1 MVIALSD
8 DMVAINIFQATS
20 DREEESTQF
29 YKIKYRQDFSE
40 KEFDLVVGVRY
51 CPPSTYRVQK
61 LLIKS
66 KVLQKFPCLIKE
78 LTGQRWVA
86 VPAGEE
92 AREIPDINHL
102 WELPGIYIA
111 TCKQKS
117 GSYPLAKQLENIKDR
132 EILVFYTLKEWW
144 KKNKHLGFSQ
154 ALKEYKFYLANY
166 YDKIKELKNS
176 GKKID
181 VRVGFVDKMKKI
193 IAENN
198 LPESN
203 PSSWHQVIHK
213 MEKPVGV
220 LYEEFPPFGPVGVI
234 DDVFS
239 AFITFHSYDIKTG
252 NLTYISVLIENNE
265 NVINQFLIWNTGI
278 NDLLDDMDFIKDTLK
293 KYGVT
298 KRQYDYHL
306 IPMLEID

>member
-1 MVIALSD
+1 VVIALSE
-8 DMVAINIFQATS
+8 DMVAINIFQATAA
-20 DREEESTQF
+20 REEESYRF

-40 KEFDLVVGVRY
+40 KEFDLVVGVQY

-66 KVLQKFPCLIKE
+66 KVLQKSPYLIKE

-111 TCKQKS
+111 TCKPKT
-117 GSYPLAKQLENIKDR
+117 GSSPLAKQLESIKAR

-154 ALKEYKFYLANY
+154 ALKEYRSYLANY
-166 YDKIKELKNS
+166 YGKIKELKDS

-181 VRVGFVDKMKKI
+181 VRVGLADEMKKI
-193 IAENN
+193 MAENN

-203 PSSWHQVIHK
+203 PSSWHKVTRR

-278 NDLLDDMDFIKDTLK
+278 NDLLDDMDFIKDKLK
-293 KYGVT
+293 EYGVT
-298 KRQYDYHL
+298 KRQYNYEL
-306 IPMLEID
+306 IPMLGID